1 MKKKKK
7 VLCDTN
13 VISSYLM
20 NSEKA
25 IDLIEKQI
33 GVENIV
39 ISSVTYME
47 LQKWLW
53 SYKGLTDKQIQAFKK
68 GISSL
73 ALIHI
78 DRKISAVSV
87 GFYEN
92 YKEASMQIADML
104 IAATAITLK
113 IKLYTLNVKDFKF
126 IKGVNLYNS

>member
-113 IKLYTLNVKDFKF
+113 IKLCTLNVKDFKF

>member
-13 VISSYLM
+13 VISSYFVGLP
-20 NSEKA
+20 NA
-25 IDLIEKQI
+25 ISSVKEI
-33 GVENIV
+33 GFENIV
-39 ISSVTYME
+39 ISSITRME
-47 LQKWLW
+47 LEKWFW
-53 SYKGLTDKQIQAFKK
+53 SYKGLTEKDIKCFKEVLRL
-68 GISSL
+68 IPI
-73 ALIHI
+73 IHI

-87 GFYEN
+87 GLYEN
-92 YKEASMQIADML
+92 YKEASRQIADML

>member
-92 YKEASMQIADML
+92 YKEASMHVPDML
-104 IAATAITLK
+104 IAGTALALRIKVATF
-113 IKLYTLNVKDFKF
+113 NNKDFKF
-126 IKGVNLYNS
+126 INGLNVYGN